1 MIPQNSGLY
10 LRLPMRFVY
19 SDLMHN
25 TKPNDF
31 ILFGLLILLEIAKQE
46 EGIASGIAIALG
58 SKKDHWYIT

>member
-1 MIPQNSGLY
+1 
-10 LRLPMRFVY
+10 MRFVY

-58 SKKDHWYIT
+58 SKKDHWYITWY